1 MPVACRTDAQ
11 TRLLAGELK
20 IKTDCR
26 RHAAL
31 HRSHLMAGGE
41 DCVDTLSEAITLLM
55 QRIGNFEGRVDVT
68 LDQQRQ
74 EMVGQLAAEVSR
86 LERRS

>member
-1 MPVACRTDAQ
+1 
-11 TRLLAGELK
+11 
-20 IKTDCR
+20 
-26 RHAAL
+26 
-31 HRSHLMAGGE
+31 MAGGE